1 MSILTAIGEWL
12 LRIFLG
18 GIFKDVQNKEANKA
32 KAERDRAQI
41 AAQTADEN
49 IQLEREIRNEYDR
62 IGKVFKERELPP
74 EDPFGW
80 KSWNRGE

>member
-1 MSILTAIGEWL
+1 MSIVKAIAGWL
-12 LRIFLG
+12 LRMFLG
-18 GIFKDVQNKEANKA
+18 GVFKDVQNKEANKA

-49 IQLEREIRNEYDR
+49 AQLEREIRDEYDK
-62 IGKVFKERELPP
+62 IGKVFKERELPL